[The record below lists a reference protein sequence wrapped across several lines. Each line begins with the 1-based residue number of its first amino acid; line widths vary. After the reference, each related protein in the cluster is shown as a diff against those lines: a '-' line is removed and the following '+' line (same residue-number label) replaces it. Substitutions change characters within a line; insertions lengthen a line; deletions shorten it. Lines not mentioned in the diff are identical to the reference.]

1 RHRCMKIALNVNGSA
16 FAGDVGPEV
25 LLVEFLRNQLELIGT
40 RVGCNNGIC
49 GSCTIL
55 VDREPVRAGLML
67 AGPAD
72 RAALPTHEGLIDDPL
87 QDAFVERGAVQ
98 CGFCIPGMIMAARGL
113 LDRAPDASAEDIVAA
128 LEGNLCRCT
137 GYVKIVDA
145 VAAAA
150 RSG

>member
-1 RHRCMKIALNVNGSA
+1 MRIALSVNGSA
-16 FAGDVGPEV
+16 FSGDVDPEL

-55 VDREPVRAGLML
+55 VDREPIRACLML
-67 AGPAD
+67 AVQAD
-72 RAALPTHEGLIDDPL
+72 QASITTIEGLIGDPL

-113 LDRAPDASAEDIVAA
+113 LDRTPDASTEDIVAA
-128 LEGNLCRCT
+128 LDGNLCRCT
-137 GYVKIVDA
+137 GYVKIVEA
-145 VAAAA
+145 AAAAA
-150 RSG
+150 RSS